1 MPVARLKPG
10 VAIAQAQ
17 TEMDVISRR
26 LEQEYSATNK
36 GTGAIVLP
44 LHDDLFRFAGP
55 VLYPLFGAVAF
66 VLLIACVNVAN
77 LLQFRTETRRKEY
90 ALRSSLGAAR
100 RRLIQQ
106 LLTERGQLPR
116 WPSPWCGWSAPG

>member
-1 MPVARLKPG
+1 MEAGFSPFVGGRLDLWVPINPESSRYSTRIDHWLMPVARLKPG

-44 LHDDLFRFAGP
+44 LHDALFRFPGP
-55 VLYPLFGAVAF
+55 VLYPLFRAVPF
-66 VLLIACVNVAN
+66 VLLIACANVAN
-77 LLQFRTETRRKEY
+77 
-90 ALRSSLGAAR
+90 
-100 RRLIQQ
+100 
-106 LLTERGQLPR
+106 
-116 WPSPWCGWSAPG
+116 